1 MKPKQDL
8 CDCLQPVAKN
18 GHKRSKRVQS
28 EQTEGS
34 STQKTALR
42 LQMAMDMCGL
52 TDSELF
58 CELKRDTRCLMGWS
72 DSTIVLAF
80 RGTASMTNALSDLQV
95 LSEDVQWRA
104 SVLFS
109 ECGICTTHCNCLIAD
124 TLVAIQESLPS
135 NRLIVQ
141 GKCSRCIDT
150 SWVFVSRAHSNVVH
164 P

>member
-95 LSEDVQWRA
+95 LSEDCAVA
-104 SVLFS
+104 SFCAVLQVWHLYP
-109 ECGICTTHCNCLIAD
+109 TLQLLIAV
-124 TLVAIQESLPS
+124 TSVAIQETLPS
-135 NRLIVQ
+135 NLV
-141 GKCSRCIDT
+141 D
-150 SWVFVSRAHSNVVH
+150 